1 MNGLECSFCGN
12 KNARKLFYSKERV
25 GCDACFD
32 RSGVRPAYLHTY
44 ENPYH
49 RKLSVA
55 KEKVFERSFIEPGS
69 GEVLDRD
76 TGKEA
81 AY

>member
-1 MNGLECSFCGN
+1 MNGLECSNCGS
-12 KNARKLFYSKERV
+12 KSARKLFYDGKRQ
-25 GCDACFD
+25 GCDACFNRTD
-32 RSGVRPAYLHTY
+32 IRPTYLHTY
-44 ENPYH
+44 VNPYH

-55 KEKVFERSFIEPGS
+55 KENVFERSFVEHGS
-69 GEVLDRD
+69 GEVLDRA